1 MIFTFTETIVR
12 KIEANSEEE
21 ALKIYEELIQGDSSL
36 EVEWLSDEDIAED
49 NNG

>member
-21 ALKIYEELIQGDSSL
+21 ALKIYEELVEGNSELQ
-36 EVEWLSDEDIAED
+36 VEWLSDEEIAED
-49 NNG
+49 INA